1 MGKSY
6 VILLGLSL
14 IVSLA
19 FVIVAA
25 TMTITTSEQ
34 QQSLHIQVKDSLAF
48 SSSSSSKPTLQE
60 FPVPVGSYPHDVAPA
75 AVGKTIWY
83 TALGRLDPI
92 TGKTHS
98 IALGKDSAPHG
109 VIAGQDG
116 APWVTDGGL
125 NAIVS
130 IDPAT
135 EKLRMF
141 PLPNGSSN
149 ANLNTATF
157 DHNGVLWFTGQSG
170 IYGRLDPSVGERYS
184 VQSSKWSRTIWY
196 YNNTWW

>member
-1 MGKSY
+1 MGKTY

-14 IVSLA
+14 FVSLA

-48 SSSSSSKPTLQE
+48 SSSSSSKTTLQE
-60 FPVPVGSYPHDVAPA
+60 FPVPAGSYPHDVAPA
-75 AVGKTIWY
+75 ADGKTIWY
-83 TALGRLDPI
+83 TAQASGELGRLDPI
-92 TGKTHS
+92 PGKTHS

-125 NAIVS
+125 NANILQIFFMIPIS
-130 IDPAT
+130 I
-135 EKLRMF
+135 F
-141 PLPNGSSN
+141 
-149 ANLNTATF
+149 
-157 DHNGVLWFTGQSG
+157 
-170 IYGRLDPSVGERYS
+170 I
-184 VQSSKWSRTIWY
+184 
-196 YNNTWW
+196 